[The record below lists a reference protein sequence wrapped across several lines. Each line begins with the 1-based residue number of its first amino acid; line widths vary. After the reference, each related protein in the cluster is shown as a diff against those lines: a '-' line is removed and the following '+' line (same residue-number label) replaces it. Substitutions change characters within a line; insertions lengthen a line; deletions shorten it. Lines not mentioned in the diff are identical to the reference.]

1 MRLKELRVSE
11 NLSQNEIAKQ
21 IGLKQFT
28 YSNYE
33 TGVTEPKIQTLI
45 DLADYYNVSLDYLVG
60 RDFANQYA
68 YLTENEKNL
77 LDVFREMT
85 EDNQQVYY
93 QEGKGILLAQ
103 NVKF

>member
-45 DLADYYNVSLDYLVG
+45 DLADYYGVSLDYLVG
-60 RDFANQYA
+60 RNFNNEFGYIAEKDKDALRLFLG
-68 YLTENEKNL
+68 LTEQNKL
-77 LDVFREMT
+77 KASAFMA
-85 EDNQQVYY
+85 
-93 QEGKGILLAQ
+93 GLLATQ
-103 NVKF
+103 N

>member
-45 DLADYYNVSLDYLVG
+45 DLADYYGVSLDYLVG
-60 RDFANQYA
+60 RNFNNEFGYIAEKDKDALRLFLS
-68 YLTENEKNL
+68 LTDQNKL
-77 LDVFREMT
+77 KAAAFIA
-85 EDNQQVYY
+85 
-93 QEGKGILLAQ
+93 GLLATQ
-103 NVKF
+103 N

>member
-45 DLADYYNVSLDYLVG
+45 DLADYYGVSLDYLVG
-60 RDFANQYA
+60 RNFNNEFGYIAEKDKDALRLFLG
-68 YLTENEKNL
+68 LTEQNKL
-77 LDVFREMT
+77 KASAFIA
-85 EDNQQVYY
+85 
-93 QEGKGILLAQ
+93 GLLATQ
-103 NVKF
+103 N

>member
-45 DLADYYNVSLDYLVG
+45 DLADYYGVSLDYLVG
-60 RDFANQYA
+60 RNFNNEFGYI
-68 YLTENEKNL
+68 TEKDRSL
-77 LDVFREMT
+77 FRL
-85 EDNQQVYY
+85 
-93 QEGKGILLAQ
+93 ILSLSEFDKDKVTGYIQALIQ
-103 NVKF
+103 K